1 MKIPLNRQNKI
12 AVLQWLRQGYIET
25 KDIPEVKNADT
36 EEMVINVEYTTD
48 EDLRQGYIGVLRG
61 RGLTDEQ
68 LADELESLRQA
79 VRQ

>member
-25 KDIPEVKNADT
+25 KDSPEVKNADT